1 VTAFYN
7 ICTLL
12 SVAIKEHQEESKI
25 IYMKAKKKTKTKNK
39 TKQQKPKTN
48 QTKKILNPSR
58 TKNTLKP

>member
-1 VTAFYN
+1 MYLMAQLIHGIKKQGFKVTAFYN

-39 TKQQKPKTN
+39 TKN
-48 QTKKILNPSR
+48 
-58 TKNTLKP
+58 